1 MQIQA
6 GANWKA
12 HRSIHALSLDEGA
25 QQLAALG
32 RVRYVQLE
40 PGAVSVDGAIAELGR
55 TVVCR
60 CGADRNRIEQID
72 TVPGRITLFVP
83 VRGAGRLGTM
93 TLGSDCAVWARR
105 GTRLITFLDRHFLG
119 VSISVD
125 AQRLQ
130 NTAADLRLK
139 PAASESEISVLH
151 LPAARVASIDRL
163 VQDMLALPAA
173 EASGSATNSRVAA
186 MESAVL
192 HLIASL
198 LANHPPRQNGA
209 RESTSRI
216 RAVVRARDFIDA
228 NLDQPLSLAKI
239 CQASYASPRALEY
252 GFREAFAL
260 SPMAY
265 VRCARL
271 SRVRHELYLA
281 EPRPK
286 AVTQLAM
293 KWGFW
298 HLGQFSRDY
307 RAFFGELPS
316 ETLARSSERV
326 GCLIPMRETDSP
338 GGFTA
343 IS

>member
-6 GANWKA
+6 GAIWKA

-25 QQLAALG
+25 QQLAPLG
-32 RVRYVQLE
+32 HVRYVQLE
-40 PGAVSVDGAIAELGR
+40 PGAVSVEGAIAELGR

-60 CGADRNRIEQID
+60 CGADRNRMEQID

-93 TLGSDCAVWARR
+93 SLTSDCAVWARR

-119 VSISVD
+119 VSISVE
-125 AQRLQ
+125 AQCLQ

-139 PAASESEISVLH
+139 PPMGDSEICVLD
-151 LPAARVASIDRL
+151 LPAVRVAAIDRL
-163 VQDMLALPAA
+163 VQEMLTLPGAEPNAA
-173 EASGSATNSRVAA
+173 AASARMAV
-186 MESAVL
+186 MEGAVV
-192 HLIASL
+192 HLIVTL
-198 LANHPPRQNGA
+198 LGSHPPRQSTG
-209 RESTSRI
+209 RESTARI

-228 NLDQPLSLAKI
+228 HLDQPLSLAKI
-239 CQASYASPRALEY
+239 CQASYASARALEY

-271 SRVRHELYLA
+271 SRVRHELFLA
-281 EPRPK
+281 DPRPK

-316 ETLARSSERV
+316 ATLARSSDSV
-326 GCLIPMRETDSP
+326 GCVIPLRETMDV
-338 GGFTA
+338 G
-343 IS
+343 

>member
-1 MQIQA
+1 MA
-6 GANWKA
+6 P
-12 HRSIHALSLDEGA
+12 
-25 QQLAALG
+25 LG

-40 PGAVSVDGAIAELGR
+40 PGAASVEGAIAELGR

-60 CGADRNRIEQID
+60 CGADRNRIEHID
-72 TVPGRITLFVP
+72 TVPGKITLFVP

-93 TLGSDCAVWARR
+93 SLGSDCAIWARR
-105 GTRLITFLDRHFLG
+105 GTRLVTFLDRNFLG

-130 NTAADLRLK
+130 NIAADLRLK
-139 PAASESEISVLH
+139 PAPGDSEVSVLH
-151 LPAARVASIDRL
+151 LPAPQVAAIDRL
-163 VQDMLALPAA
+163 VQELLALPGA
-173 EASGSATNSRVAA
+173 ECNGAVNARLTVMEGA
-186 MESAVL
+186 ML
-192 HLIASL
+192 HLVATL
-198 LANHPPRQNGA
+198 LGTHALRQSTP

-228 NLDQPLSLAKI
+228 HLDQPLSLTKI

-260 SPMAY
+260 SPMTY

-271 SRVRHELYLA
+271 SRVRHELFLA

-316 ETLARSSERV
+316 ETLARSNDRV
-326 GCLIPMRETDSP
+326 GCVLPMRETDSP
-338 GGFTA
+338 GSFTA
-343 IS
+343 LS

>member
-1 MQIQA
+1 
-6 GANWKA
+6 
-12 HRSIHALSLDEGA
+12 
-25 QQLAALG
+25 
-32 RVRYVQLE
+32 VRYVQLE
-40 PGAVSVDGAIAELGR
+40 PGAANVEGAIAELGR

-60 CGADRNRIEQID
+60 CGADRNRIEHID

-83 VRGAGRLGTM
+83 VRGTGRIGT
-93 TLGSDCAVWARR
+93 TSLASDCAVWARR

-130 NTAADLRLK
+130 STAADLHLK
-139 PAASESEISVLH
+139 LPVGDSEICVLH
-151 LPAARVASIDRL
+151 LPAARVATIDRL
-163 VQDMLALPAA
+163 VQEMLALPGAEPNTAA
-173 EASGSATNSRVAA
+173 ANARVAV
-186 MESAVL
+186 MEGAVV
-192 HLIASL
+192 HLIATL
-198 LANHPPRQNGA
+198 LGNHPPRQNTA
-209 RESTSRI
+209 KESTSRI
-216 RAVVRARDFIDA
+216 RAVVRARDFVDS

-271 SRVRHELYLA
+271 SRVRHELFLA

-316 ETLARSSERV
+316 ETLARTSERV
-326 GCLIPMRETDSP
+326 GCMIPMRETDRP
-338 GGFTA
+338 GSFTA
-343 IS
+343 LS

>member
-25 QQLAALG
+25 QQLAPLG

-40 PGAVSVDGAIAELGR
+40 PGAVNVEGAIAELGR

-93 TLGSDCAVWARR
+93 SLGSDCAVWARR

-119 VSISVD
+119 VSIAVD

-130 NTAADLRLK
+130 NTAVDLRLK
-139 PAASESEISVLH
+139 LPAGDSELCVLN
-151 LPAARVASIDRL
+151 LPAARVATIDRL
-163 VQDMLALPAA
+163 VQEMLALPGTESNAA
-173 EASGSATNSRVAA
+173 AANARVAVV
-186 MESAVL
+186 EGAVV
-192 HLIASL
+192 HLMATL
-198 LANHPPRQNGA
+198 LGSYLPRQSTA
-209 RESTSRI
+209 RESTSRM
-216 RAVVRARDFIDA
+216 RAVVRARDFVDA
-228 NLDQPLSLAKI
+228 HLDQPLSLAKI

-271 SRVRHELYLA
+271 SRVRHELFLA

-316 ETLARSSERV
+316 ETLARSSGNV
-326 GCLIPMRETDSP
+326 GCVIPMRETDSP
-338 GGFTA
+338 GSFTA
-343 IS
+343 LS